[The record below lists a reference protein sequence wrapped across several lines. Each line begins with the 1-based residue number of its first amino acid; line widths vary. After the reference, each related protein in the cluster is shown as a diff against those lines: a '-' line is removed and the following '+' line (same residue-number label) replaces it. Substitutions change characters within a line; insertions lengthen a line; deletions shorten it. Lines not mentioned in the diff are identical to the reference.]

1 MVKLHFIGNVA
12 FRVYAND
19 HRPAHFHIV
28 APDYQAM
35 VEIETLAVIRGAIP
49 ARDRHV
55 MMEWAEVNRDAIR
68 ATWNDL
74 NPTLAV

>member
-12 FRVYAND
+12 FRVYGND
-19 HRPAHFHIV
+19 HRPAHFHVV

-35 VEIETLAVIRGAIP
+35 IEIETLAVIRGAIP
-49 ARDRHV
+49 ARDGRAV
-55 MMEWAEVNRDAIR
+55 MEWAEANRDAIR

-74 NPTLAV
+74 NPTLAI